1 MHDDT
6 AFRYPLVFVTGVG
19 QTWSSLREKPGRRW
33 NLFPRDKDIVI
44 DTLPAKDKRKLV
56 SIAAGCARRLLTGG
70 RPVDRAELQWAVGK
84 LLRFCRADE
93 NGDLPA
99 EVDVHIYGP
108 RSFAELGKTDF
119 YTGERTDRREDT
131 LLDRLLR
138 DVPCAEFVEEY
149 GAENMFCFNYSPF
162 TDIYRAADSLHETIL
177 RIVEGRPVDKVI
189 LVPMSMGAA
198 VTLAYLDLHADDES
212 CLVRSVVSIVGAW
225 DGSEGFA
232 DLVTGKVNGKWDET
246 VYGETLPASGL
257 PAPLKK
263 LLTKRP
269 ERTNALLRRLLDA
282 LLDEVLMRSSAFL
295 ALIPSGRWDE
305 VGAYVFDEE
314 RFGRNS
320 RLGFV
325 RDQAVRYAAA
335 QKELV
340 PTMRKLHA
348 EHGVDFSFV
357 GGSGLR
363 PGEESRD
370 FSFMKLFAS
379 ADRTDTDGVLQI
391 SSAMP
396 FTREEDSS
404 FVRAYRVFDRQ
415 PHEIGDN
422 EEAMRFIFDLI
433 EGAAAAGE

>member
-1 MHDDT
+1 MQDDT

-19 QTWSSLREKPGRRW
+19 QTWSSLRAKPGKRW

-44 DTLPAKDKRKLV
+44 DTLSAKDKRKLV
-56 SIAAGCARRLLTGG
+56 SVAAGCVRYLMMGG
-70 RPVDRAELQWAVGK
+70 RPVDRAKLQWAVGK
-84 LLRFCRADE
+84 LLRFCRVDE

-119 YTGERTDRREDT
+119 YTGGITDIKENT

-138 DVPCAEFVEEY
+138 DVPCTDFVEEY

-177 RIVEGRPVDKVI
+177 KIVEGRPVDKVI

-198 VTLAYLDLHADDES
+198 VTLAYLDRHAGDES
-212 CLVRSVVSIVGAW
+212 CLIRSVVSIVGAW

-232 DLVTGKVNGKWDET
+232 DLVIGKVNDKWDEM
-246 VYGETLPASGL
+246 VYGEMLPASGL

-295 ALIPSGRWDE
+295 ALIPSGRWED
-305 VGAYVFDEE
+305 VGAYVFDEA
-314 RFGRNS
+314 RFRRNS

-325 RDQAVRYAAA
+325 KEQAVRYAAA
-335 QKELV
+335 QKDIV
-340 PTMRKLHA
+340 TTMHKLNA
-348 EHGVDFSFV
+348 ERGVDFSFV

-391 SSAMP
+391 TSAMP
-396 FTREEDSS
+396 FMREDDAS
-404 FVRAYRVFDRQ
+404 FVKAYRVFDRQ
-415 PHEIGDN
+415 PHEIGGN
-422 EEAMRFIFDLI
+422 AEAMRFIFDLI
-433 EGAAAAGE
+433 EGAAAKN